1 MMEPGAPA
9 SSIDMPAAR
18 KPGASG
24 QRAESGTIDVRMER
38 GAAAIGWTAA
48 VTAMLMATL
57 ATHAQSTKGAAA
69 PPVVT
74 RAFQQSYPGA
84 TLSSVTEEEDGG
96 HAVYRV
102 SGLDQGRRRVVLYD
116 STATALEV
124 SEQVEEKEL
133 PKPVA
138 EAMHSHPRA
147 IYVTGLKVMRDGR
160 VTYKLTVRGTRKTEM
175 IAKAD
180 GSVLSFK

>member
-1 MMEPGAPA
+1 M
-9 SSIDMPAAR
+9 
-18 KPGASG
+18 
-24 QRAESGTIDVRMER
+24 
-38 GAAAIGWTAA
+38 
-48 VTAMLMATL
+48 
-57 ATHAQSTKGAAA
+57 
-69 PPVVT
+69 
-74 RAFQQSYPGA
+74 
-84 TLSSVTEEEDGG
+84 
-96 HAVYRV
+96 
-102 SGLDQGRRRVVLYD
+102 LYD